1 MLFGRRRRQWKRRC
15 VERRKEGF
23 GCVLLFFFPPPFS
36 MELCAALGCYHCTRL
51 HSLYVYERSIGFP
64 PVICARVTWRR
75 SRHGKALWLT
85 AVSVVEE
92 FSVTVGR
99 RYSRRPYQLSPVHSR
114 LFSTLP
120 SFFIPTFYTHNG
132 CICCCFFFP
141 RKILLLFAIF
151 LLFYSYTVA
160 DSRASNLYRFFFF
173 LLPIS

>member
-1 MLFGRRRRQWKRRC
+1 MFC
-15 VERRKEGF
+15 
-23 GCVLLFFFPPPFS
+23 FFFSPPTFS

-132 CICCCFFFP
+132 CICCCFFP
-141 RKILLLFAIF
+141 RKILLLFTIF